1 MTEMEAPV
9 QADTSPGGA
18 AAGQQSETLP
28 AIELT
33 GVVKEFHSG
42 GEVITAVRGL
52 DLAIRQGEFFSM
64 LGPSGCGKTTTMRII
79 AGFEEHTPGSVSLQG
94 SDVTWDPPT
103 KCDVNKVFQPYPHS
117 SPTRRSSNHAPP

>member
-1 MTEMEAPV
+1 MHGFPFPRRAGSESVELLPDAVLARLPLLPDV
-9 QADTSPGGA
+9 PEQAHVMAEKLASPASPGGA
-18 AAGQQSETLP
+18 AAGRQSETLP

-64 LGPSGCGKTTTMRII
+64 LGPSGCGKTTTMR
-79 AGFEEHTPGSVSLQG
+79 
-94 SDVTWDPPT
+94 
-103 KCDVNKVFQPYPHS
+103 
-117 SPTRRSSNHAPP
+117 